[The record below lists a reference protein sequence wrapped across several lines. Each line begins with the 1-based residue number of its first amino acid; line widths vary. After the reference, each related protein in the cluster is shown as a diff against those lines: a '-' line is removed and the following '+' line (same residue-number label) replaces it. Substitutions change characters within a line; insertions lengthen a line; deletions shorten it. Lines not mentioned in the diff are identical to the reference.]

1 MLFELSPK
9 AATAGAKTL
18 HCGVLEFVAEE
29 GHCYLPYWVRRP
41 LSAPERRA
49 DQRRDR

>member
-29 GHCYLPYWVRRP
+29 GHCYLPYWVRP
-41 LSAPERRA
+41 SPPAPQGRR
-49 DQRRDR
+49 